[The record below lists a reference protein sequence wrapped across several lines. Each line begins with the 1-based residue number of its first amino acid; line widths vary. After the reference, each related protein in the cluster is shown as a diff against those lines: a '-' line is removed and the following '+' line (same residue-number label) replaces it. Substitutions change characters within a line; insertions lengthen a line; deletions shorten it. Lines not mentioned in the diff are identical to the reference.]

1 MDQILEGQEEYA
13 FSIGALVLNQM
24 AYADDLILFASSP
37 DEMQKRIDRLVVGLG
52 KLGLEL
58 NALKCRV
65 LCIRG
70 NKKRKFC
77 YVDTAVS
84 IMVDGVA
91 LPAITAESEFNYLGV
106 QFNWRGVAR
115 TPLGLEHLLTRLD
128 RAALK
133 PQQKLNF
140 LKKFLLP
147 RLHHRLTFGRHHR
160 AELVKG
166 DRMIRRAVRRW
177 LRLPSDCPN
186 SAIHSPARFGG
197 LGVASLEQ
205 LVTTLKGKRLSLFTE
220 GCAEDA
226 PVASN
231 PQSDI

>member
-1 MDQILEGQEEYA
+1 
-13 FSIGALVLNQM
+13 M
-24 AYADDLILFASSP
+24 AYADDLILFASSL
-37 DEMQKRIDRLVVGLG
+37 DEMKKRIDRLLVGLG

-70 NKKRKFC
+70 KMKFC

-84 IMVDGVA
+84 ITVDGAA
-91 LPAITAESEFNYLGV
+91 LPVVTAESEFNYLGV

-115 TPLGLEHLLTRLD
+115 IPLGLDHLLTMLD
-128 RAALK
+128 RAALN

-147 RLHHRLTFGRHHR
+147 RLHDHLVFGRHHS

-166 DRMIRRAVRRW
+166 NKMIRRQFVGVSGCLPTVPIPLSTLRRDSAV
-177 LRLPSDCPN
+177 
-186 SAIHSPARFGG
+186 
-197 LGVASLEQ
+197 
-205 LVTTLKGKRLSLFTE
+205 
-220 GCAEDA
+220 
-226 PVASN
+226 
-231 PQSDI
+231 